1 MSRSSTAA
9 HFSPE
14 LFRFLRG
21 LRRNNERAW
30 FERNKHRYVE
40 HVRDP
45 LLRFIEDFAPRLRR
59 ISRRFVAD
67 ARPNGGSMF
76 RIYRDVRFAKDKSP
90 YKTAAAVQ
98 FRHELGRD
106 VHAPG
111 FYLHLA
117 PGEVF
122 AGAGIWHPDSA
133 TATKIRHRIVEK
145 SSTWKRTVGS
155 DAFDGLLRL
164 DGDTLKRPPRGFD
177 PEHPLLE
184 DLKRKDFI
192 VVSHFDEE
200 AACDPDFIEVF
211 EEVCRA
217 SGPFVRFLTR
227 AVEVE
232 W

>member
-1 MSRSSTAA
+1 MSPSDTA

-14 LFRFLRG
+14 LFKFLRS
-21 LRRNNERAW
+21 LRRNNDREW
-30 FERNKHRYVE
+30 FERNKDRYVQ

-45 LLRFIEDFAPRLRR
+45 MLRFIEDFAPRLRR

-76 RIYRDVRFAKDKSP
+76 RIYRDVRFSKDKSP
-90 YKTAAAVQ
+90 YKTVAAVH
-98 FRHELGRD
+98 FRHEQGRD
-106 VHAPG
+106 VHVPG
-111 FYLHLA
+111 FYLHLG

-122 AGAGIWHPDSA
+122 AGAGIWRPDSA
-133 TATKIRHRIVEK
+133 TATKVRHQIVEK
-145 SSTWKRTVGS
+145 ASAWKRILRS

-184 DLKRKDFI
+184 DLKRKDFT
-192 VVSHFDEE
+192 VVAHFDEQ
-200 AACDPDFIEVF
+200 AACDPDFIDVF
-211 EEVCRA
+211 TEVCRA